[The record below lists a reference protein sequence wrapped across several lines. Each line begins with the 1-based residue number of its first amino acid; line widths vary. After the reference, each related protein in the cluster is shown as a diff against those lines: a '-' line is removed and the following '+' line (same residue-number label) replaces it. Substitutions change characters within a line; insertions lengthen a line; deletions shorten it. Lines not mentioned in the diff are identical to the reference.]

1 MNVTFYLVESLLQG
15 SPEWLAWR
23 RRVIG
28 ASEAATI
35 MGENPWES
43 AEHLLREKLGLE
55 RPFAGNEATR
65 EGQRLEPT
73 ARSALKKAFGV
84 KLSPAVIQD
93 GEIPFIA
100 ASLDG
105 LSSDHGQIFEIKC
118 GKVAYA
124 KTKAQKAV
132 PHYYSAQ
139 LQHMLMVSGHK
150 TLIFAAF
157 RPGEPLVTLEVKRDK
172 SYIVQLRQTEARF
185 MERLVARGHSA
196 QDKFVGRP
204 VR

>member
-1 MNVTFYLVESLLQG
+1 MGFFLVESLTQG
-15 SPEWLAWR
+15 SAEWLAWR

-28 ASEAATI
+28 ASDAPTI

-43 AEHLLREKLGLE
+43 DEHLLREKLGLE
-55 RPFAGNEATR
+55 KPFAGNDATR
-65 EGQRLEPT
+65 EGQRLEPS
-73 ARSALKKAFGV
+73 ARSALAKAFGV
-84 KLSPAVIQD
+84 KLGPAVIQD

-105 LSSDHGQIFEIKC
+105 LTSDNSQIFEIKC
-118 GKVAYA
+118 GEKAYA
-124 KTKAQKAV
+124 KTKTYKAV

-172 SYIVQLRQTEARF
+172 SYIERLRKTEKTF
-185 MERLVARGHSA
+185 MDRLVARGHAA
-196 QDKFVGRP
+196 QDKFVGKQ
-204 VR
+204 VH